1 MNILKFLSLR
11 RTRIRKASFSLR
23 TCNAEVFLFVFHVE
37 EPLTAFCCQSLKI
50 CAASSRMEKIRNCDW
65 LNVVTWQG
73 LPQSPYVI
81 PKCVVVFQSLKI
93 KSPQQESC
101 HNLR

>member
-73 LPQSPYVI
+73 HGWMEYVG
-81 PKCVVVFQSLKI
+81 KACRLTF
-93 KSPQQESC
+93 
-101 HNLR
+101 